1 MFNVELQLFYVV
13 VSKQHVFIIFFWNV
27 SKVASFFFIKKTF
40 VSCLPYL
47 FKKYSRLR
55 GNGARV
61 SYIWQGSLCF
71 KTIGELTVNSAN
83 C

>member
-40 VSCLPYL
+40 VSCLPYWG
-47 FKKYSRLR
+47 KNSEAAASRHGKAEKLIPC
-55 GNGARV
+55 
-61 SYIWQGSLCF
+61 SFQ
-71 KTIGELTVNSAN
+71 ELVLIQESQRKQ
-83 C
+83 